1 MLALHN
7 VEMTF
12 DGKTVLEGI
21 TFTFKASDRIA
32 LIGEN
37 GSGKSTLLRIAAG
50 ILEPTAGD
58 VHKPKDMVVGYL
70 PQSGLFHRGQSLW
83 EEVLS
88 ALPEWVETRERRRRL
103 LEKIS
108 SLPPE
113 DPQHEKALREYGE
126 IETTYLHRSGY
137 AQEARLKRILS
148 GLGFSME
155 ELEKNVEEYSAG
167 WQMRIGLAKILAREP
182 DLLLLDEP
190 TAHLDLVARN
200 WLEGYLRE
208 CKGGFV
214 VVSHDRHFLDL
225 LAETVLEISNK
236 KLEIYHGN
244 YSKYMEEKHEREERA
259 RELYLRQQEQI
270 RKVEAFIAKNRVRK
284 DRARQ
289 VQSRIRQLERMEVLA
304 PVRAEDSIRF
314 QFPTPGR
321 APRKILE
328 LVGVAKSYPGRML
341 FSGLN
346 LTIERGERIAVVG
359 PNGAG
364 KSTLMR
370 ILAGRE
376 PVDRGVRFVDERVS
390 VGWFLQDPYQGS
402 RDRETVLEVVQA
414 EAQNETAGR
423 LRTFL
428 GAFLFRGEDVFKP
441 LSVLSGGERS
451 RLALAALLLKRH
463 HLLLLDEPTNHLDL
477 KSRQALVDALRAYGG
492 TLVFVSHDRYFID
505 EVATRIVEIRDGRV
519 WSFHGN
525 YEEFVVARA
534 QGSARIVPVS
544 GDGSAAGQRSGT
556 CAPSPARDGRT
567 EKHQRILQKEL
578 ARAEQRREQKRRRD
592 LEKTE
597 REIQDLEQE
606 IESVRE
612 EMARPEMATD
622 YVGLQA
628 LHERIESLRAR
639 LEERYRHWETLAQ
652 EEGAPP
658 GPAGVGATGDRSGP
672 AD

>member
-7 VEMTF
+7 VEMAF

-21 TFTFKASDRIA
+21 TFTFKTSDRIA

-37 GSGKSTLLRIAAG
+37 GSGKSTLLRIASG
-50 ILEPTAGD
+50 TLEPTAGQ
-58 VHKPKDMVVGYL
+58 VHKPKDLIVGYL

-83 EEVLS
+83 EEMLS
-88 ALPEWVETRERRRRL
+88 ALPEWVDARERRKRL
-103 LEKIS
+103 RERIS

-113 DPQHEKALREYGE
+113 DPEHEKALREYGE
-126 IETTYLHRSGY
+126 IETAYLNRSGY

-155 ELEKNVEEYSAG
+155 ELERPVEEYSAG
-167 WQMRIGLAKILAREP
+167 WQMRIGLAKILAGEP

-190 TAHLDLVARN
+190 TAHLDLEARN
-200 WLEGYLRE
+200 WLEGYLKE
-208 CKGGFV
+208 QKGGFV
-214 VVSHDRHFLDL
+214 LVSHDRHFLDL

-236 KLEIYHGN
+236 RLEVYEGN
-244 YSKYMEEKHEREERA
+244 YSKYLVQKKAKEERA

-270 RKVEAFIAKNRVRK
+270 RKVETFIAKNRVRK

-289 VQSRIRQLERMEVLA
+289 VQSRIRQLERMEFLA
-304 PVRAEDSIRF
+304 PVRAEDSVRF

-328 LVGVAKSYPGRML
+328 LIGVEKSYPGKML
-341 FSGLN
+341 FSDLN
-346 LTIERGERIAVVG
+346 LTIERSERIAVVG

-364 KSTLMR
+364 KSTLLR

-376 PVDRGVRFVDERVS
+376 PVDRGVRFVDEKVS
-390 VGWFLQDPYQGS
+390 VGWFLQDPYEGS
-402 RDRETVLEVVQA
+402 RDGDTVLEVVQA
-414 EAQNETAGR
+414 ESPGETAGR

-428 GAFLFRGEDVFKP
+428 GAFLFRGDDVFKP
-441 LSVLSGGERS
+441 LSVLSGGERA

-505 EVATRIVEIRDGRV
+505 EVATRILEIRDGSV
-519 WSFHGN
+519 WGFQGT
-525 YEEFVVARA
+525 YEEYLVARSRA
-534 QGSARIVPVS
+534 SERIVLLS
-544 GDGSAAGQRSGT
+544 GSGGGAALRQQAGVP
-556 CAPSPARDGRT
+556 AARDGKA
-567 EKHQRILQKEL
+567 EKQQRILQKEL
-578 ARAEQRREQKRRRD
+578 AKAEQRREQRRQRD
-592 LEKTE
+592 LQKTE
-597 REIQDLEQE
+597 KEIQELEEE
-606 IESVRE
+606 IESVRN
-612 EMARPEMATD
+612 EMARPERATD

-628 LHERIESLRAR
+628 LYERIESLRAR
-639 LEERYRHWETLAQ
+639 LEERYRHWERLAQ
-652 EEGAPP
+652 GDDEPGSAAGF
-658 GPAGVGATGDRSGP
+658 GPARGQSESSD
-672 AD
+672 

>member
-1 MLALHN
+1 MLALHD

-50 ILEPTAGD
+50 VLEPTAGD

-70 PQSGLFHRGQSLW
+70 PQSGLSHRGQSLW

-88 ALPEWVETRERRRRL
+88 ALPDWVEARQRRRQL
-103 LEKIS
+103 LERMS
-108 SLPPE
+108 ALPPE
-113 DPQHEKALREYGE
+113 DPEHEKALREYGE
-126 IETTYLHRSGY
+126 IETSYLHRSGY

-155 ELEKNVEEYSAG
+155 ELEKPVEEYSAG

-190 TAHLDLVARN
+190 TAHLDLEARN

-208 CKGGFV
+208 QKGGFV

-225 LAETVLEISNK
+225 LAERVLEISNK
-236 KLEIYHGN
+236 KLEVYEGN
-244 YSKYMEEKHEREERA
+244 YSKYLHQKKEKEERA

-270 RKVEAFIAKNRVRK
+270 RKVETFIAKNRARK

-289 VQSRIRQLERMEVLA
+289 VQSRLRQLERMEFLA
-304 PVRAEDSIRF
+304 PVRAEDSVRF

-328 LVGVAKSYPGRML
+328 LADVEKSFPGRKL

-346 LTIERGERIAVVG
+346 LTIERSERIAVVG

-364 KSTLMR
+364 KSTLLR

-402 RDRETVLEVVQA
+402 RDRETVLEAVQA
-414 EAQNETAGR
+414 EAPGETAGR

-428 GAFLFRGEDVFKP
+428 GAFLFRGDDVFKP

-505 EVATRIVEIRDGRV
+505 EVATRILEIRDGRI
-519 WSFHGN
+519 WSFPGN
-525 YEEFVVARA
+525 YEEFLVARA
-534 QGSARIVPVS
+534 QDSPRIVPLS
-544 GDGSAAGQRSGT
+544 GDGSAAGQRPVT
-556 CAPSPARDGRT
+556 SPRAAEDA
-567 EKHQRILQKEL
+567 KADKQQRILQKEL
-578 ARAEQRREQKRRRD
+578 AKAEQRREQKRQRD
-592 LEKTE
+592 LQKV
-597 REIQDLEQE
+597 EQE
-606 IESVRE
+606 IQALEEEVEAIRE

-628 LHERIESLRAR
+628 LHERMESLRAR
-639 LEERYRHWETLAQ
+639 LDERYRRWEGLAQ
-652 EEGAPP
+652 GDGSIRSAAALGADQ
-658 GPAGVGATGDRSGP
+658 DRSDS